1 MSMKNLLLISILF
14 FNFCLFSQGGISTK
28 KVNSVEFNR
37 DRTIKLYVPKEHETD
52 TIRKYP
58 IAIVLDNDYLFDIYV
73 GNSKIYANAD
83 LTPKQIVVGLDV
95 DFRKN
100 KDVSVVT
107 KSGNLTDTS
116 KKFYNYIKKE
126 LIPYLEANYKTSP
139 YLTIVG
145 DRDAGNFLLH
155 FLKEQNP
162 IFNAYVSIS
171 PKLTEQTLRLVSNF
185 DLKRLDEI
193 DNQFYLYVSSN
204 PYEKKERR
212 DLHEQLKKGLETLE
226 TEKLHIAF
234 NDFKDESDKPTAL
247 VKALPDAFSNIFGL
261 YPRISKQEYD
271 EKIKDLDPLEAI
283 KYLESKY
290 LDIEYLYG
298 TNLNVRFED
307 IYAIEGIVIDK
318 LDGDYLRVLGDFVMI
333 KHPESHL
340 GEYYVGKYHESGK
353 DYEQALFYY
362 KEAYGKMELSD
373 PNAEAFYENIIRVEA
388 ELKNAPKEAPL
399 EEEEEENNDEEQPEE
414 EQNDDDDEKL

>member
-1 MSMKNLLLISILF
+1 MSMKNSLLISILF

-247 VKALPDAFSNIFGL
+247 VKALPDAFGNIFGL

-340 GEYYVGKYHESGK
+340 GEYYVGKYHESGR

>member
-1 MSMKNLLLISILF
+1 MSIKNLFLLPLLF
-14 FNFCLFSQGGISTK
+14 FNLFLFSQGITTK

-37 DRTIKLYVPKEHETD
+37 DRNIKLYVPKEHNLD

-58 IAIVLDNDYLFDIYV
+58 IAIVLDDDYLFDIYV

-95 DFRKN
+95 DSGN
-100 KDVSVVT
+100 NQDVSVVT
-107 KSGNLTDTS
+107 KSGNLTS
-116 KKFYNYIKKE
+116 NAKKFYNYIKKE
-126 LIPYLEANYKTSP
+126 LIPYLEANYRTSP

-155 FLKEQNP
+155 FLKEKNP

-171 PKLTEQTLRLVSNF
+171 PKLSDQTIRLMSTF

-212 DLHEQLKKGLETLE
+212 DLHEQLKTGLESLK

-234 NDFKDESDKPTAL
+234 NDFKEEANKPTAL

-271 EKIKDLDPLEAI
+271 EKIKDLGPLEAI
-283 KYLESKY
+283 KYLETKY

-333 KHPESHL
+333 KHPDSHL
-340 GEYYVGKYHESGK
+340 GEYYVGKFHETGK
-353 DYEQALFYY
+353 NYEQALFYY
-362 KEAYGKMELSD
+362 KEAYGKMELSN
-373 PNAEAFYENIIRVEA
+373 PNAEAFYENIIRIENA
-388 ELKNAPKEAPL
+388 MKNAPKEEEPLPL
-399 EEEEEENNDEEQPEE
+399 EDEPLEDEEEDNNKED
-414 EQNDDDDEKL
+414 NDGRQ

>member
-1 MSMKNLLLISILF
+1 MKNLLLISILF

>member
-1 MSMKNLLLISILF
+1 MKNLFLTAVLF
-14 FNFCLFSQGGISTK
+14 INFSVFSQSITTK
-28 KVNSVEFNR
+28 KVNSVEFNK
-37 DRTIKLYVPKEHETD
+37 DRVIKLYVPERHDMD

-58 IAIVLDNDYLFDIYV
+58 IAIVLDDDYLFDIYV

-83 LTPKQIVVGLDV
+83 LTPEQIVVGLDV
-95 DFRKN
+95 DSSHN
-100 KDVSVVT
+100 QDVSVVS
-107 KSGNLTDTS
+107 KSGNLTTNA

-126 LIPYLEANYKTSP
+126 LIPYLEVNYRTSP

-145 DRDAGNFLLH
+145 DREAGNFLLH

-171 PKLTEQTLRLVSNF
+171 PKLSDQTIRLISTF
-185 DLKRLDEI
+185 DLKRLDKI
-193 DNQFYLYVSSN
+193 DNQLYLYVSSN
-204 PYEKKERR
+204 PYEKKERQN
-212 DLHEQLKKGLETLE
+212 LHERLKNGLESLQ

-234 NDFKDESDKPTAL
+234 NDFNKEANKPTAL

-261 YPRISKQEYD
+261 YPRISKQDFE
-271 EKIKDLDPLEAI
+271 EKIKDSDPLEAI

-307 IYAIEGIVIDK
+307 IYTIEGIVIDK
-318 LDGDYLRVLGDFVMI
+318 LNGDYLRVLGDFVMI
-333 KHPESHL
+333 KHPDSHL
-340 GEYYVGKYHESGK
+340 GEYYVGKYHELGR
-353 DYEQALFYY
+353 DYEKALFYY

-373 PNAEAFYENIIRVEA
+373 SNAEAFYENIIRVETL
-388 ELKNAPKEAPL
+388 LKNAL
-399 EEEEEENNDEEQPEE
+399 EEELPEELPEEKEEDNDEE
-414 EQNDDDDEKL
+414 